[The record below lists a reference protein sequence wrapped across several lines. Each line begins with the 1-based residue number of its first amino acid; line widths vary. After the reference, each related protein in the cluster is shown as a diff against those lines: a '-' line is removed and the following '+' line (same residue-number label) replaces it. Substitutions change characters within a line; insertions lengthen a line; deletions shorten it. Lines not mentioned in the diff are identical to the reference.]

1 MQRKKWK
8 ILTATS
14 EGGLKMPYNA
24 NWNINHLTDD
34 TLAAFVLNVGHGDA
48 IVIRFPVVDGT
59 ITCGVVDC
67 YLYDKTRAALQLL
80 GVDKIAFMCATHP
93 HRDHSLGFANL
104 IDWCVQNNIE
114 VEQLW
119 DSGFRHV
126 SLDHY
131 NLIRCLQRN
140 SQIPFLRITSGFE
153 TIINK
158 VRVLTM
164 APSIS
169 LKNRYD
175 TFGTNINN
183 ASIVLKLEYPAKDIA
198 KYYRNAAIFSDE
210 DLAEEEKIAQ
220 NTIILS
226 GDAQF
231 DSWAH
236 LTQEFPQQTRY
247 SSTNRGQMIP
257 WRPWSQVT
265 HKPVRSQV
273 IKIPHH
279 MSKNGISYEVLD
291 NIHAK
296 YALVSCHNDHLHTC
310 PHDLTVSATQ
320 EVRNCEI
327 YYTGNQN
334 VNLRGGTIAV
344 LFNGDG
350 AEPDLYC
357 LRESS
362 GQDAP
367 I

>member
-1 MQRKKWK
+1 
-8 ILTATS
+8 
-14 EGGLKMPYNA
+14 MPYHA
-24 NWNINHLTDD
+24 NWNRNDLTHD
-34 TLAAFVLNVGHGDA
+34 TLGVFVLNVGHGDA
-48 IVIRFPVVDGT
+48 IVVRFPVVDGNT
-59 ITCGVVDC
+59 VVCGVVDC
-67 YLYDKTRAALQLL
+67 YLYDKTRAALEAL
-80 GVDKIAFMCATHP
+80 GANKIAFMCATHP
-93 HRDHSLGFANL
+93 HKDHSLGFANL
-104 IDWCVQNNIE
+104 IDWCVQNNKEIE
-114 VEQLW
+114 QFW

-140 SQIPFLRITSGFE
+140 SHIPFLRITSGFE
-153 TIINK
+153 MTINK
-158 VRVLTM
+158 VRVLAM

-198 KYYRNAAIFSDE
+198 KYYRDAEVFSDE
-210 DLAEEEKIAQ
+210 ALAEEEKIAQ

-231 DSWAH
+231 DSWSH
-236 LTQEFPQQTRY
+236 LTQEFPQQSRY
-247 SSTNRGQMIP
+247 KSSNRGQMIP

-265 HKPVRSQV
+265 HKPVLSQV

-296 YALVSCHNDHLHTC
+296 YALVSCHDDHLHSC
-310 PHDLTVSATQ
+310 PHDLTVSATK
-320 EVRNCEI
+320 EVKNCEI
-327 YYTGNQN
+327 YYTGNRN

-344 LFNGDG
+344 LFKGDG
-350 AEPDLYC
+350 NEPDLYC
-357 LRESS
+357 LRESVS
-362 GQDAP
+362 QNAP